1 MFFVGK
7 VVRVTTG
14 LLGKL
19 PGKIIFCFLLFIFL
33 FTVNIIFFLKDISLY
48 LGTLSCYL
56 FYDLFVCLFVCFL
69 AKGIGCFRDTGRRAV
84 ATMEGKSHLLAGH
97 YRRRRDAIRKCA
109 LAAERRGYRVFA
121 IQHGG
126 WCAASRTAYRTY
138 SKYGRSNRCRNGK
151 GGPWANDVYFLK
163 GLSYRI

>member
-1 MFFVGK
+1 MSQQACWVSY
-7 VVRVTTG
+7 
-14 LLGKL
+14 LQKL
-19 PGKIIFCFLLFIFL
+19 FCASCCL
-33 FTVNIIFFLKDISLY
+33 FTFLPLISSFFKRRQPV
-48 LGTLSCYL
+48 SCYL
-56 FYDLFVCLFVCFL
+56 FYDLFACLFVFL